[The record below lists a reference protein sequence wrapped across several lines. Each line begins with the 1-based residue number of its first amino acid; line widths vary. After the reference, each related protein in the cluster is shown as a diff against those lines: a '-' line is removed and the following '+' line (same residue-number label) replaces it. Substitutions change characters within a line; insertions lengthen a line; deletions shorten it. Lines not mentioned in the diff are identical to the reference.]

1 MALFP
6 LQGMFDG
13 DFVVVLV
20 PVDDQDTMSQ
30 VAEKVAHHA
39 VGRRI
44 APQDKPYTLRHD
56 GHVVPLD
63 ATVTSAGFAPMAI
76 VEVGYAS

>member
-6 LQGMFDG
+6 LQGTFDG
-13 DFVVVLV
+13 DFLFVLV
-20 PVDDQDTMSQ
+20 PVDDQDTMEQ
-30 VAEKVAHHA
+30 VAQKVARHA

-44 APQDKPYTLRHD
+44 PAQDRPLQVRHNS
-56 GHVVPLD
+56 VPVPAD

-76 VEVGYAS
+76 VEVGYV